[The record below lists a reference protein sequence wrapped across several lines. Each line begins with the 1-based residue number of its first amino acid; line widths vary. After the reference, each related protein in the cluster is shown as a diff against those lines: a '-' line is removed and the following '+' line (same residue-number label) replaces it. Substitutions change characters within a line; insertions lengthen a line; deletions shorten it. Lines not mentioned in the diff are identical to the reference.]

1 MCKTMNDILI
11 TAVRKTLSALIR
23 ILLRHG
29 MAYGDFD
36 KIARQCFVDVAY
48 RDFKTKGK
56 KQTVSNV
63 SILTGLNRKEV
74 KKLHELDDASRAQIA
89 SKYNRC
95 VRVIGG
101 WLNDE
106 RYLNEHGLP
115 IDLDFDGDVSFASLV
130 KKYSGD
136 MPVVAMEKALLKSE
150 NIGVEGDKVRLLN
163 HAYLPSSDP
172 VEKLIILGADA
183 SELIGTID
191 HNLSAKKAD
200 LLFQRKA
207 SNAYV
212 DVDAIPKIQ
221 QLLQKKG
228 QAFLEEID
236 WFLSQHE
243 NKKDTE
249 KQTKVSVSMF
259 YHDNKR
265 DSQHEK

>member
-1 MCKTMNDILI
+1 MNPVLI
-11 TAVRKTLSALIR
+11 KSVRKTLSALIR

-36 KIARQCFVDVAY
+36 KIARQCYVDVAY
-48 RDFKTKGK
+48 RDFATKGK

-74 KKLHELDDASRAQIA
+74 KKLHEFNEDAVDHNT

-101 WLNDE
+101 WLNDKK
-106 RYLNEHGLP
+106 YLNEDGLAK
-115 IDLDFDGDVSFASLV
+115 DLDLEGDTSFSMLV

-136 MPVVAMEKALLKSE
+136 MPVVAMEKALINSG
-150 NIGVEGDKVRLLN
+150 NISIVNNKVRLLN
-163 HAYLPSSDP
+163 HAYLPSDDSD
-172 VEKLIILGADA
+172 EKIEILGSDS
-183 SELIGTID
+183 SELIETID
-191 HNLSAKKAD
+191 HNLGAKKSD

-207 SNAYV
+207 SNLSVNV
-212 DVDAIPKIQ
+212 DDIPKIQ

-243 NKKDTE
+243 NKDDET
-249 KQTKVSVSMF
+249 KQRRVSVSMF
-259 YHDNKR
+259 YHDNEREIK
-265 DSQHEK
+265 K

>member
-1 MCKTMNDILI
+1 MNDILI
-11 TAVRKTLSALIR
+11 KSLRKILSALIP
-23 ILLRHG
+23 ILLRNG

-48 RDFKTKGK
+48 RDFSVKGK

-74 KKLHELDDASRAQIA
+74 KKLHELDDALKDQST

-101 WLNDE
+101 WLNDGD
-106 RYLNEHGLP
+106 YLNEHSLP
-115 IDLDFDGDVSFASLV
+115 KDLSLDGNTSFATLV

-136 MPVVAMEKALLKSE
+136 MSVVAMEQALLKSG
-150 NIGVEGDKVRLLN
+150 NISVSDNSVRLLN
-163 HAYLPSSDP
+163 HAYLPSDDP
-172 VEKLIILGADA
+172 LEKLTILGSDS
-183 SELIGTID
+183 SELIETID
-191 HNLSAKKAD
+191 HNIGANKAD

-212 DVDAIPKIQ
+212 DADAIPEIQ
-221 QLLQKKG
+221 QFLKRKG

-243 NKKDTE
+243 NKSDLK
-249 KQTKVSVSMF
+249 KQRKVSISVF

-265 DSQHEK
+265 DIK